1 MIVHMARVRVLGPRP
16 LLGATLEALQDLGLL
31 HLERPTTTGCSPV
44 ARTPSEEREAAE
56 LTPLV
61 ADLEAALR
69 LMEPYRE
76 TGRMKPVRPEELAGW
91 ATRARE
97 IVLMLE
103 ALADEARRLEEERAL
118 IVRSRTVLRGFE
130 PLLAHAAQNP
140 AARVY
145 HLMLRSADHRVLGE
159 LRIALEGAIGPAY
172 ELATHAI
179 GRSETACALI
189 VPVTSVEAVERIL
202 AQVPLETVP
211 VPTAYTDA
219 AGGADLARMNAHLA
233 EIPHELERVAARK
246 KELVAK
252 HRAEVAA
259 ALAAAHDRL
268 RELDAVAEVAETR
281 TAFVIEGWIPAD
293 ALDRLIDHL
302 ARAVGPT
309 VVVER
314 VAIEEWAGKDVPVV
328 LHNPRLFRPFEA
340 ITRML
345 PLPRYGSLDPTP
357 FVAVGFPMLFG
368 IVLGDIGYAAMLALL
383 ALVLRWRSRPGSKV
397 RDVSMMALACAAF
410 AAVFGVIYGE
420 LFGDLGHRA
429 FGLEALVFAREEA
442 IIPSLV
448 FALGLGLI
456 HIVLGLVLGVITS
469 LRGHEPRKKARRHAL
484 GRGIAAVMLVL
495 IAACTLA
502 VLDVLPSALFTPLMV
517 TTVAVFPLLVVAE
530 GVLAPVELVSTIGHV
545 LSYARIMA
553 VGTASV
559 MMAVVANRMVGAVGS
574 VLVGALFALLFHVI
588 NFAIGV
594 VSPTIHV
601 LRLHFVEFMGTF
613 HSPGGT
619 AYRPLSRWRD
629 EQPHSAAR

>member
-1 MIVHMARVRVLGPRP
+1 MARVRLMGPRR

-31 HLERPTTTGCSPV
+31 HLERPTTTGCHPV
-44 ARTPSEEREAAE
+44 GRTPEEEKEAAS
-56 LTPLV
+56 LTALV
-61 ADLEAALR
+61 ADLEAVLR
-69 LMEPYRE
+69 LMEPLRE
-76 TGRMKPVRPEELAGW
+76 GGRASAIHGAELAGW
-91 ATRARE
+91 AARAKE
-97 IVLMLE
+97 ILGLLE
-103 ALADEARRLEEERAL
+103 AVAEEARQLEEERAL
-118 IVRSRTVLRGFE
+118 LIRYRSVLRGFE

-145 HLMLRSADHRVLGE
+145 HLMLKSADHRVLGE
-159 LRIALEGAIGPAY
+159 LRIALEGAIGPAF
-172 ELATHAI
+172 ELATHAL
-179 GRSETACALI
+179 GRAETACALI
-189 VPVTSVEAVERIL
+189 VPVSAAQAVERIL

-211 VPTAYTDA
+211 VPSAYTDA
-219 AGGADLARMNAHLA
+219 AGGADLGRMSAHLA
-233 EIPHELERVAARK
+233 EIPQELERVAAK
-246 KELVAK
+246 KKALVAQ
-252 HRAEVAA
+252 HQAGVVA

-268 RELDAVAEVAETR
+268 SELDAVAEVAETR
-281 TAFVIEGWIPAD
+281 TAFVIEGWVPAD
-293 ALDRLIDHL
+293 ACALLTERLH
-302 ARAVGPT
+302 ASVGPT
-309 VVVER
+309 VAVER
-314 VAIEEWAGKDVPVV
+314 VGLEEWAGKDVPVV
-328 LHNPRLFRPFEA
+328 LRNPRLFRPFEA

-368 IVLGDIGYAAMLALL
+368 IVLGDLGYAAMLAIL
-383 ALVLRWRSRPGSKV
+383 ALILRWRSRPGSKV
-397 RDVSMMALACAAF
+397 RDISLMALACAAF
-410 AAVFGVIYGE
+410 AAVFGVLYGE
-420 LFGDLGHRA
+420 LFGDLGHRL
-429 FGLEALVFAREEA
+429 FGLEPLVFNREEA
-442 IIPSLV
+442 IIPALV

-456 HIVLGLVLGVITS
+456 HVVLGLVLGVITS
-469 LRGHEPRKKARRHAL
+469 LRGHEDRKHARRHAL
-484 GRGIAAVMLVL
+484 GRGIAALMLLL

-502 VLDVLPSALFTPLMV
+502 VFDVLPSALFTPLIVV
-517 TTVAVFPLLVVAE
+517 TVVVFPLLVIAE

-574 VLVGALFALLFHVI
+574 VLVGALFALIFHVI

-629 EQPHSAAR
+629 ERQRTIAR